1 MELSRDAVRGIYPSS
16 FLRFTPFLHFPFN
29 TTGKTTKMSATTAAP
44 TAEKVEAPSQTNGSA
59 TTGAPETAPAKAA
72 AVAAEE

>member
-1 MELSRDAVRGIYPSS
+1 
-16 FLRFTPFLHFPFN
+16 
-29 TTGKTTKMSATTAAP
+29 MSATTAAP